1 MKDTCA
7 KREEKLA
14 LLERPTSMAGMKKTE
29 EEILK
34 ECNDTKL

>member
-14 LLERPTSMAGMKKTE
+14 LKNAQRPWLAKKKTE
-29 EEILK
+29 EEMLK